1 MWDFLDSVERSDVV
15 EGVNAGRQ
23 PAVQAENLVVDEC
36 SEGEIVEEV
45 GEVFPD
51 ISIAVF
57 SQTFVVKAIDL
68 GNLSTLVVPSKDG
81 DSGRVSDL
89 QGDKEGHRLDGVV
102 ATIYVVSCYAVSGR
116 FIRLFIFPFCIPIKR

>member
-102 ATIYVVSCYAVSGR
+102 ATIYVVSHKEVVRVWIWSADAEQ
-116 FIRLFIFPFCIPIKR
+116 LH

>member
-1 MWDFLDSVERSDVV
+1 MRDFLDSVERSDVV
-15 EGVNAGRQ
+15 EGVDAGRQ
-23 PAVQAENLVVDEC
+23 PAVQAENLVVDEG

-51 ISIAVF
+51 ICIAVF
-57 SQTFVVKAIDL
+57 PQTFVVKAIDL
-68 GNLSTLVVPSKDG
+68 GNLSTLVVPSKDS

-102 ATIYVVSCYAVSGR
+102 ATIYVVSCYPVSGR
-116 FIRLFIFPFCIPIKR
+116 FIRYLFFPFSIPIKR